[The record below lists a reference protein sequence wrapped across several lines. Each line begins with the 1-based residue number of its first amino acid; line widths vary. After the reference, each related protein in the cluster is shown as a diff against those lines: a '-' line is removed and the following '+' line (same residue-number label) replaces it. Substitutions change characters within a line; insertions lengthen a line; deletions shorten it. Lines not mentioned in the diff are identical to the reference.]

1 MSLDCSEVTNWI
13 AVQRGLTEAIAW
25 GQWGDSRV
33 CVCEERVSDLAMHQ
47 GLGSG
52 HQGIMS

>member
-13 AVQRGLTEAIAW
+13 AVQRGLTKAIAW
-25 GQWGDSRV
+25 GQWGAAGHVFVRSL
-33 CVCEERVSDLAMHQ
+33 CQALPCTM
-47 GLGSG
+47 GSG